1 MEIAL
6 VPRMPVVDWKHY
18 EAVLFDLD
26 GVLTD
31 TARVHARAWKETFD
45 EFLNDEQP
53 PFTIEGDYREF
64 VDGRPRYQGVA
75 TFFAS
80 RGITL
85 PWGEPGD
92 SPDQETI
99 CGVGNR
105 KNELVNG
112 LIANEGVAVYP
123 GSLRLIE
130 HLATTNLKMGVVTSS
145 ANARAVLAGA
155 NLDRYFEVRVDG
167 ELAAKLGLAG
177 KPHPDPFLK
186 AAELL
191 GVEPRQ
197 TVVLED
203 ATSGVAAGKAG
214 GFGLVV
220 GVNRHDDARA
230 LRQAG
235 ADVVVDDLGA
245 LVD

>member
-1 MEIAL
+1 
-6 VPRMPVVDWKHY
+6 MPMVDWTLY

-45 EFLNDEQP
+45 ELLTADQP

-64 VDGRPRYQGVA
+64 VDGRPRYHGVA

-85 PWGEPGD
+85 PWGDPGD

-105 KNELVNG
+105 KNELVND
-112 LIANEGVAVYP
+112 LIADEGVAVYP
-123 GSLRLIE
+123 GSLRLLE
-130 HLATTNLKMGVVTSS
+130 HLAALDLKMGVVTSS

-155 NLDRYFEVRVDG
+155 NLDKYFAVRVDG
-167 ELAAKLGLAG
+167 QLASELGLAG

-191 GVEPRQ
+191 GVEPGQ
-197 TVVLED
+197 AVVLED

-220 GVNRHDDARA
+220 GVNRHDDSRA
-230 LRQAG
+230 LFQAG

>member
-1 MEIAL
+1 M
-6 VPRMPVVDWKHY
+6 VDWKLY
-18 EAVLFDLD
+18 QAVLFDLD

-31 TARVHARAWKETFD
+31 TARVHAKAWKETFD
-45 EFLNDEQP
+45 EFLGAKDQP
-53 PFTIEGDYREF
+53 PFTIEGDYRMF

-75 TFFAS
+75 TFLAS
-80 RGITL
+80 RGIAL
-85 PWGEPGD
+85 PWGEPSDG
-92 SPDQETI
+92 PEEETI

-105 KNELVNG
+105 KNELVNQ
-112 LIANEGVAVYP
+112 LIATDGVAVYP

-130 HLATTNLKMGVVTSS
+130 YLADMNLKMGVVTSS
-145 ANARAVLAGA
+145 ANARTVLAGA
-155 NLDRYFEVRVDG
+155 NLERFFEVRVDG
-167 ELAAKLGLAG
+167 ELAAELGLAG

-191 GVEPRQ
+191 AVDPSD

-220 GVNRHDDARA
+220 GVNRHDDAQA
-230 LRQAG
+230 LREAG
-235 ADVVVDDLGA
+235 ADVVVEDLGA
-245 LVD
+245 LVG

>member
-1 MEIAL
+1 
-6 VPRMPVVDWKHY
+6 
-18 EAVLFDLD
+18 
-26 GVLTD
+26 
-31 TARVHARAWKETFD
+31 
-45 EFLNDEQP
+45 
-53 PFTIEGDYREF
+53 
-64 VDGRPRYQGVA
+64 VA

-105 KNELVNG
+105 KNELVND

-123 GSLRLIE
+123 GSLRLVE
-130 HLATTNLKMGVVTSS
+130 HLAATKLKMGVVTSS
-145 ANARAVLAGA
+145 ANARTVLAGA
-155 NLDRYFEVRVDG
+155 SLDKYFEVRVDG
-167 ELAAKLGLAG
+167 ELATKLGLAG

-191 GVEPRQ
+191 GVEPGQ

-203 ATSGVAAGKAG
+203 ATSGVVAGKAG

-245 LVD
+245 LVY

>member
-1 MEIAL
+1 
-6 VPRMPVVDWKHY
+6 MPLVDWKLY

-31 TARVHARAWKETFD
+31 TARIHARAWKETFD
-45 EFLNDEQP
+45 EFLAVKEQP
-53 PFTIEGDYREF
+53 PFTIEGDYRKF

-80 RGITL
+80 RGMTL

-92 SPDQETI
+92 SPDEQTI

-105 KNELVNG
+105 KNELVNQ
-112 LIANEGVAVYP
+112 LIASDGVTVYP
-123 GSLRLIE
+123 GSLRLVE
-130 HLATTNLKMGVVTSS
+130 HLAELKLGTAVVTSS
-145 ANARAVLAGA
+145 ANARTVLAGA
-155 NLDRYFEVRVDG
+155 KLEKFFEVLVDG

-191 GVEPRQ
+191 GVDPGAG
-197 TVVLED
+197 VVLED
-203 ATSGVAAGKAG
+203 ATSGVVAGKTG

-220 GVNRHDDARA
+220 GVNRHDDAGA
-230 LRQAG
+230 LRHAG
-235 ADVVVDDLGA
+235 ADLVVDDLGA
-245 LVD
+245 LVG